1 MTVNRLLNPQVHHS
15 QQLGLIEGL
24 IIEAIQAKGI
34 DVRYIMRDM
43 VERDSLFGEAIKS
56 KFVEHAEIEVYPE
69 DMANHDGA
77 SDMFSKFGM
86 EFTDGAT
93 FKVSSKRF
101 KEDFAEVFGIDRPR
115 EGDLVYLPV
124 SDSLFEIK
132 KVLMDENF
140 RQLGV
145 NYTYRLK
152 CNLFQYSHEELPAT
166 DDMESFADLTSII
179 SDGGN
184 AMLESLGVSRK
195 QFTDESVV
203 LKDEAKNDVFDPTN
217 PFKEDEQ

>member
-15 QQLGLIEGL
+15 QQLNLIESM
-24 IIEAIQAKGI
+24 IIEAIQAKGV
-34 DVRYIMRDM
+34 DVKYIMRDM
-43 VERDSLFGEAIKS
+43 VERDSLFGEAVKS
-56 KFVEHAEIEVYPE
+56 KFVDYGEVEVYIE
-69 DMANHDGA
+69 DIANHDGS

-93 FKVSSKRF
+93 FKVASKRF
-101 KEDFAEVFGIDRPR
+101 KEEFVELFGIDRPR
-115 EGDLVYLPV
+115 EGDLIYLPV

-166 DDMESFADLTSII
+166 EDMESFADLTSII

-195 QFTDESVV
+195 QFADESVV
-203 LKDEAKNDVFDPTN
+203 IKDEASSDVFDPTN
-217 PFKEDEQ
+217 PFKDDQ